1 MHQLARVAWLSV
13 ISAVIALPSLTW
25 IAASPAVPF
34 WRQLSIV
41 TGLVALSAL
50 VCAAVLPSRLRSLN
64 RAFGIESVVDA
75 HRYLAAGSTVATLV
89 HVACVIA
96 TDPAQL
102 ALLRLT
108 DADGPAPRAAVASTL
123 ALVAVVVLP
132 LLPGVRRISYNLW
145 RWAHLVLGAVAVVFA
160 FLHTWWRD
168 NLIHDRLMLALLVG
182 MCGLLLAVLGYRWI
196 WRGLLDPTTEFVVTR
211 VKPENPTVTTLALEA
226 CTGRHDPSRWRFEP
240 GQFAWLRLRRS
251 PIAEEHPFTIASS
264 ADDEHRIEFTVR
276 HAGDFTEKL
285 RGLIPGTPVWID
297 GPHGDF
303 VPADR
308 PDHGIVMIAGG
319 VGITP
324 MISMIRTAAD
334 RGDRRP
340 YRLIVVASRPD
351 DLLFRGELVD
361 LRRHLDLEVIEVLR
375 HPPEDW
381 TGPIGGISAE
391 LLATVLDRNRDPADF
406 EYYLCG
412 SPSLL
417 ADAYDALVELG
428 VPDERIHT
436 EQFDFV

>member
-1 MHQLARVAWLSV
+1 MHQLVRAVWLSV

-25 IAASPAVPF
+25 IAVSPTVPF

-75 HRYLAAGSTVATLV
+75 HRYLGAGSAVATLV

-108 DADGPAPRAAVASTL
+108 DADGPAPRAAVAATV
-123 ALVAVVVLP
+123 ALVAIVVLP
-132 LLPGVRRISYNLW
+132 LIPSARRHYDQW
-145 RWAHLVLGAVAVVFA
+145 RWAHIILGVAALIFAV
-160 FLHTWWRD
+160 LHTWWRD
-168 NLIHDRLMLALLVG
+168 NLIHNELMLAVLVV

-196 WRGLLDPTTEFVVTR
+196 WRALFDPTTEFVVTQ
-211 VKPENPTVTTLALEA
+211 VKPENRTVTTVVLEPRS
-226 CTGRHDPSRWRFEP
+226 GRHRPSGWTFEP

-251 PIAEEHPFTIASS
+251 PITEEHPFTIASS
-264 ADDEHRIEFTVR
+264 ADDTHRIEFTIR
-276 HAGDFTEKL
+276 HTGDFTEKIRAL
-285 RGLIPGTPVWID
+285 PLGTPVWVD

-303 VPADR
+303 VPCDQ
-308 PDHGIVMIAGG
+308 PQHGIVMIAGG
-319 VGITP
+319 VGMTP

-334 RGDRRP
+334 RGDPRP

-351 DLLFRGELVD
+351 DLLFRDELAE
-361 LRRHLDLEVIEVLR
+361 LRKHLDLEVTEVLR
-375 HPPEDW
+375 NPPEGW
-381 TGPIGGISAE
+381 TGPIGEINAD
-391 LLATVLDRNRDPADF
+391 LIATVLSRHRDLTDL

-417 ADAYDALVELG
+417 AAGYDALVELG
-428 VPDERIHT
+428 VPEEHIHT